1 MDELARQFD
10 IKKAIAEYSDKKGY
24 TEGVKYYLGVIMNE
38 SAIRKDE
45 KYFAVCR
52 KFDKAF
58 KEFYKDDTR
67 DNLEKVD
74 AIFPEFF
81 ENGEVPELI
90 ETVGL
95 HFALDGMSEYLM
107 NLKKLYII

>member
-1 MDELARQFD
+1 
-10 IKKAIAEYSDKKGY
+10 
-24 TEGVKYYLGVIMNE
+24 
-38 SAIRKDE
+38 
-45 KYFAVCR
+45 
-52 KFDKAF
+52 
-58 KEFYKDDTR
+58 
-67 DNLEKVD
+67 VD